1 MMLPVGVNFPITC
14 NSYQAL
20 KGRQIYCTV
29 ASHWNGPKCYGF
41 AMFYSYFVIL
51 YIYLY
56 QMKISVNA
64 VAGKSTLGFSLN
76 VINYTTQMSMCWSAI

>member
-1 MMLPVGVNFPITC
+1 MMLPFGVNFPITC

-51 YIYLY
+51 YI
-56 QMKISVNA
+56 
-64 VAGKSTLGFSLN
+64 
-76 VINYTTQMSMCWSAI
+76 